1 MKHSLWV
8 AALLGTVGTTGFA
21 EQGQMSAGLGLST
34 VGPQLQLGYKY
45 SNNIGFRGFF
55 AGGISESRS
64 QTESDIKYD
73 AKANLGGIG
82 LLVDY
87 YPMNN
92 GLKLSGG
99 LFKSNTDITMKS
111 TITAPTTVGNTS
123 YTSCTIDGK
132 VEFARDVSPMI
143 AVGYDYNLGS
153 NWTLGAELGAI
164 LNDGFKATATA
175 TGPITQ
181 ADLDAEMKDLQDA
194 LSSTKMLPYISV
206 MATYRF

>member
-1 MKHSLWV
+1 LGCGLAWHSWNHRFCRTR
-8 AALLGTVGTTGFA
+8 AN
-21 EQGQMSAGLGLST
+21 E
-34 VGPQLQLGYKY
+34 
-45 SNNIGFRGFF
+45 RGFGPF
-55 AGGISESRS
+55 DGWSTTAAWVQIQQQHRLSRIFTGGISESRS

-99 LFKSNTDITMKS
+99 LFKSNTDFTMKS

-123 YTSCTIDGK
+123 YTSGTIDGK

-143 AVGYDYNLGS
+143 AVGYVYNLGS

>member
-1 MKHSLWV
+1 
-8 AALLGTVGTTGFA
+8 
-21 EQGQMSAGLGLST
+21 MSAGLGLST

-64 QTESDIKYD
+64 QTESDIKYE

-123 YTSCTIDGK
+123 YTSGTIDGK

>member
-1 MKHSLWV
+1 
-8 AALLGTVGTTGFA
+8 
-21 EQGQMSAGLGLST
+21 
-34 VGPQLQLGYKY
+34 
-45 SNNIGFRGFF
+45 
-55 AGGISESRS
+55 
-64 QTESDIKYD
+64 
-73 AKANLGGIG
+73 
-82 LLVDY
+82 
-87 YPMNN
+87 MNN

-111 TITAPTTVGNTS
+111 TITAPTTVGNTY
-123 YTSCTIDGK
+123 YTSGTIDGK

-181 ADLDAEMKDLQDA
+181 ADLYAEMKDLQDA
-194 LSSTKMLPYISV
+194 LSSTKIALYQRYGNLSVLMQKCVIPCYFRVSRHSYFPTISCHFL
-206 MATYRF
+206 ALRSR